1 MKINK
6 QNNTLHLNVDIL
18 KIPPSTFKMK
28 ILSKLADCH
37 NRPKDAA
44 SSWKVSS
51 THKVNIKNIE
61 F

>member
-28 ILSKLADCH
+28 ILLLADCH